1 MNNIWQKNADIVNYE
16 SKSIQEELDCKCK
29 ESQSI
34 DLIYI
39 FNVMHAEEWYVIK
52 YRSKCKKALWESKN
66 KNYKWQENGVHSIIH
81 RFFFFLLDIY
91 NVTVPLIVSSFLGF
105 SEIY

>member
-16 SKSIQEELDCKCK
+16 SKSIQEELDCKRK

-81 RFFFFLLDIY
+81 SFFFL
-91 NVTVPLIVSSFLGF
+91 PLRYI
-105 SEIY
+105 